1 MELFKTVENET
12 AMKNGEERYTL
23 SAICDDDG
31 SYELTVTGQGGKQ
44 SAKEAAKRLSELLG

>member
-12 AMKNGEERYTL
+12 VMKNGEERYTL

-31 SYELTVTGQGGKQ
+31 SYELTVAGRGGRQ
-44 SAKEAAKRLSELLG
+44 SAKEAVKRLSELLG

>member
-12 AMKNGEERYTL
+12 VMKNGEERYTL

-31 SYELTVTGQGGKQ
+31 SYELTITGQGGKQ

>member
-31 SYELTVTGQGGKQ
+31 SYELTITGRGGKQ
-44 SAKEAAKRLSELLG
+44 SAKEAAKHLSELLG